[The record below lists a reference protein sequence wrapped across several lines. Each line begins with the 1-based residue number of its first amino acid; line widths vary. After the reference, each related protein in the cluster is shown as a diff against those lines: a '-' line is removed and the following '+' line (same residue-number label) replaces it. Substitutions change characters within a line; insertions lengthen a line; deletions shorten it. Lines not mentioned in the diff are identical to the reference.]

1 MGTLVRR
8 DHRGHRLGTAVKVA
22 NLRALQ
28 GACPEATEVK
38 TQNAETN
45 AWMVGI
51 NVRLG
56 FQAVGVVPEFLRE
69 I

>member
-8 DHRGHRLGTAVKVA
+8 DHRGHRLGTAVKIA

-28 GACPEATEVK
+28 QARPEATEVK

-56 FQAVGVVPEFLRE
+56 FGPVGSPESYAE

>member
-1 MGTLVRR
+1 MGPLVRR
-8 DHRGHRLGTAVKVA
+8 DHRGHRLGTAVKIA

-28 GACPEATEVK
+28 QACPEATEVK

-56 FQAVGVVPEFLRE
+56 FRPVGVVPEYLRE